1 MAARSPR
8 RYSDPLRRRLPQLR
22 CLPLLHRLLPVVL
35 PNSINGFATGFIFVP
50 LTAITMCKLRK
61 EEIGNATEIY
71 NLVHN
76 IGGSGWPQ
84 NLR

>member
-1 MAARSPR
+1 
-8 RYSDPLRRRLPQLR
+8 
-22 CLPLLHRLLPVVL
+22 
-35 PNSINGFATGFIFVP
+35 
-50 LTAITMCKLRK
+50 MCKLRK